1 MIDEKKIKILQDED
15 FVDCPKFKNSIKK
28 IKEKNPDGIDD
39 KLIAEMLLLTP
50 EELEILYLNSLQ
62 KIRKHLDI

>member
-1 MIDEKKIKILQDED
+1 VIDEKKAKILQDED

-39 KLIAEMLLLTP
+39 KLIAEILLLTP
-50 EELEILYLNSLQ
+50 EELEALYLNSLQ

>member
-28 IKEKNPDGIDD
+28 IKEKNPEGIDD
-39 KLIAEMLLLTP
+39 KLIAEILLMTP
-50 EELEILYLNSLQ
+50 EELESTYLNSLK
-62 KIRKHLDI
+62 KIRKDLGL

>member
-1 MIDEKKIKILQDED
+1 MIDEKKAKILQDED

-39 KLIAEMLLLTP
+39 KLIAEILLLTP
-50 EELEILYLNSLQ
+50 EELETLYLNSLQ
-62 KIRKHLDI
+62 KIRKHLNI